1 MTAFAAD
8 HGSRAAAGALMAA
21 WAAGSGVGGLTYGG
35 REHASAPGPRW
46 VRLAAV
52 FPLCSLPLAAG
63 ARRSLAMAPLA
74 LIAGLCLA
82 PYMAAANQLVGDVAP
97 PGAVT
102 EAFAWPITAIG
113 LGAAGGSA
121 VAGAIAQAWG
131 WRPGFGAVVA
141 AGAVTALIAVAGRA
155 TVRA

>member
-1 MTAFAAD
+1 
-8 HGSRAAAGALMAA
+8 MAA

-52 FPLCSLPLAAG
+52 FPLCSLPLL
-63 ARRSLAMAPLA
+63 LAPSIAVMTALA

-102 EAFAWPITAIG
+102 EAFAWPITAIAI
-113 LGAAGGSA
+113 GAAAGSA
-121 VAGAIAQAWG
+121 TAGAIAQGVG
-131 WRPGFGAVVA
+131 WRPGFVAVVV
-141 AGAVTALIAVAGRA
+141 AGAVAGTIAFGGRG
-155 TVRA
+155 TVGA

>member
-1 MTAFAAD
+1 
-8 HGSRAAAGALMAA
+8 
-21 WAAGSGVGGLTYGG
+21 
-35 REHASAPGPRW
+35 
-46 VRLAAV
+46 
-52 FPLCSLPLAAG
+52 
-63 ARRSLAMAPLA
+63 MAPLA

-97 PGAVT
+97 AGAVT

-113 LGAAGGSA
+113 LGAAAAARRRRHRA
-121 VAGAIAQAWG
+121 VVGLA
-131 WRPGFGAVVA
+131 PGFGAVVA